1 MAGSGTLVTVQVEQG
16 VGAVF
21 WAVAIT
27 GRNPSI
33 ATRRQV
39 ERSRDIETPRIQAR
53 RRAAH
58 PRSGAAL
65 MQSLSRAAIAE
76 SLGKTAAFIRRTSVV
91 VTLFFQS
98 ASRAPSCRD
107 NSTNYHIHESV

>member
-65 MQSLSRAAIAE
+65 MQFLSHAGTAE
-76 SLGKTAAFIRRTSVV
+76 SLEDSAAHIRRTTVV
-91 VTLFFQS
+91 ATLFFLS
-98 ASRAPSCRD
+98 GSHAPL
-107 NSTNYHIHESV
+107 